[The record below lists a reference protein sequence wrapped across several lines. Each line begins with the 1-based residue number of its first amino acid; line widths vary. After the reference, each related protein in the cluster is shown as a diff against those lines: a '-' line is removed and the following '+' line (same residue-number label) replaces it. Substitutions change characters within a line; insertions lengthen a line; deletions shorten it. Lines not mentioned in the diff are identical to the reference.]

1 MRLLFVHAHPSP
13 DSFTAACRDTAIKA
27 AHAAG
32 HETKLIDLYAEN
44 FQPTLTP
51 EEWLSFP
58 DPDATPDALS
68 PHIEALA
75 WAEGLIFTHPT
86 WWSGPP
92 AILKGWLDRTL
103 RPGIAFHIHGKTLR
117 PGLTNI
123 RLIGVVTSLGATWL
137 QYNLLFAAPGRR
149 QILRG
154 LRLCTNPSCKTL
166 WLAHYAV
173 GSSTPTSRARH
184 LAKIA
189 ARMAQ
194 IAV

>member
-13 DSFTAACRDTAIKA
+13 DSFTAACRDTAVQA
-27 AHAAG
+27 ARKNG

-44 FQPTLTP
+44 FQPALTP
-51 EEWLSFP
+51 DEWLSYP
-58 DPDATPDALS
+58 DPDAIPDSLT
-68 PHIEALA
+68 PHIEALQ

-92 AILKGWLDRTL
+92 AILKGWLDRCF

-117 PGLTNI
+117 PGLPNI
-123 RLIGVVTSLGATWL
+123 RLLGVLTSLGATSL
-137 QYNLLFAAPGRR
+137 HYNLLLAAPGRR
-149 QILRG
+149 QLLRG
-154 LRLCTNPSCKTL
+154 LRACTNRNCKTL
-166 WLAHYAV
+166 WFAHYAIDA
-173 GSSTPTSRARH
+173 STPASRARH
-184 LAKIA
+184 LGKIA

>member
-1 MRLLFVHAHPSP
+1 MRLLFVHAHPDDS
-13 DSFTAACRDTAIKA
+13 SFTAACRDTAIEA
-27 AHAAG
+27 ARKIG
-32 HETKLIDLYAEN
+32 HEVKLIDLYAEN

-51 EEWLSFP
+51 DEWLSYP
-58 DPDATPDALS
+58 DPDAIPDELT

-103 RPGIAFHIHGKTLR
+103 RPGTAFHPMPTGLK
-117 PGLTNI
+117 PGLRNI
-123 RLIGVVTSLGATWL
+123 RLLAVITSLGASSL
-137 QYNLLFAAPGRR
+137 QYNLLLSAPGKR
-149 QILRG
+149 QLLRG
-154 LRLCTNPSCKTL
+154 LRVCTNPRCKTL
-166 WLAHYAV
+166 WLAHYAIDA
-173 GSSTPTSRARH
+173 STEASRARH
-184 LAKIA
+184 LNKIA